1 MPMNDRDMSYLWD
14 MRKHSLEI
22 TEIIHGVPHAKFIEN
37 KTIRYAIERLLLI
50 VGEAANHVS
59 REFQESHPDIEWAQ
73 IIGLRNVLAHEY
85 GEVKMDKIYLAAAKR
100 IPELLEKLTLLLS
113 E

>member
-1 MPMNDRDMSYLWD
+1 MPFDDRDSSYLWD
-14 MRKHSLEI
+14 MRKYAREI
-22 TEIIHGVPHAKFIEN
+22 TEIMTGVVHARFIEN
-37 KTIRYAIERLLLI
+37 KTIRYAVERLLLI

-59 REFQESHPDIEWAQ
+59 NEFQEQHPEIEWAQ

-85 GEVKMDKIYLAAAKR
+85 GEVKMDKIYLAATKR
-100 IPELLEKLTLLLS
+100 IPELLEKLAPLLP